1 MLPLPTTIPTQPLA
15 PSPQSP
21 FRSTS
26 IPLHQPPATSH
37 QPLLRILSI
46 DGGGIRGIIPA
57 LVLARI
63 EKLTRRSAATL
74 FDLVAGTSTGG
85 VLAIALPVP
94 KFSGRPVYSA
104 QELVTLF
111 EREGARIFSRSMLRT
126 LVTSDSLFWKKYSSQ
141 GIEEV
146 LLEYFGD
153 SRLSDASTDVLIAS
167 YEIERSLP
175 FFFRSSLARE
185 RPDYDF
191 PARDVARA
199 TSAAPTYFEPMRIP
213 TGTDSGNYTLI
224 DGGVFANNPAACA
237 LVEAHA
243 TLPRPGGY
251 LPRGYLVVSLGTGSL
266 MQTLP
271 LQLAKNWGAL
281 LWVKPLLNAMFDG
294 VSSTVDFQLRQLMPS
309 GYYRFQPALNG
320 HNHSLDNTSPSN
332 MAALKALANKMID
345 ERSADLELLSEQLT
359 FPQRDAQSPQPPA
372 PARSATSQ

>member
-1 MLPLPTTIPTQPLA
+1 LQFVRDCTERFASYSDDEMLPLRSTAAADESPA
-15 PSPQSP
+15 PSP
-21 FRSTS
+21 
-26 IPLHQPPATSH
+26 PPRV
-37 QPLLRILSI
+37 PVRILSI

-63 EKLTRRSAATL
+63 EKLTGRPAASL

-85 VLAIALPVP
+85 ILAIGLTVP

-111 EREGARIFSRSMLRT
+111 EREGPRIFSRSMLRT

-153 SRLSDASTDVLIAS
+153 SRLSDAITDVLIPS
-167 YEIERSLP
+167 YEIQRRFP
-175 FFFRSSLARE
+175 FFFKSANARR

-191 PARDVARA
+191 NARDVARA
-199 TSAAPTYFEPMRIP
+199 TSAAPTYFEPKRIP
-213 TGTDSGNYTLI
+213 TGTKSGNYTLI

-237 LVEAHA
+237 LVEAQA
-243 TLPRPGGY
+243 TLPHPGGY
-251 LPRGYLVVSLGTGSL
+251 VVVSLGTGSL
-266 MQTLP
+266 MQTIP
-271 LQLAKNWGAL
+271 LDLAKNWGTL

-294 VSSTVDFQLRQLMPS
+294 VSSTVDFQLRQLLPT

-320 HNHSLDNTSPSN
+320 HNHSLDNTSRAN

-345 ERSADLELLSEQLT
+345 ERSADLESLSEQLC
-359 FPQRDAQSPQPPA
+359 PLADARGYNSRPLTHD
-372 PARSATSQ
+372 SAH